1 MCLRIDYEYI
11 HIAKGHNTRLMTKKM
26 FIDCG
31 VNVLYMLFRTN
42 YSESDEKIMCPKKEK
57 EKKKDV
63 RKES

>member
-1 MCLRIDYEYI
+1 MNTYI
-11 HIAKGHNTRLMTKKM
+11 LLKAITLMTKKM

-57 EKKKDV
+57 EKKDV